1 MGTKSSVLKP
11 SSSIEND
18 FEGVVVENKITDVT
32 GADKKTEEEL
42 IQEKHQIYLNN
53 MFKLKSLF
61 KKLDPSVLNQLG
73 KIQGELK
80 VSCKYTHSLLLVKV
94 LLAQDL
100 TAKDIRG
107 ERTDSYVKV
116 ELLIKNELRNAEG
129 YLNTTK
135 IIKNSLDPVYNEIFS
150 FQIEENDLQFAKL
163 RFSVLS
169 HDSATEDDFIGEAYF
184 DANCFFG
191 DKSENLKTEW
201 LQLKPKIDFEIGG
214 SIKVKI
220 EHKIPNNLL
229 LTVESAENVGK
240 ATEET
245 QLLVRVYIPGV
256 PYLHKTTAKVIENKK
271 AIWNETFELP
281 VLKEELIN
289 KYVVLVFLDGTQKDL
304 YLGETHISLEK
315 VFVNSYERDEFPIQ
329 DLRGS
334 VVARSRWSSNNM
346 ESREFSQALQAHAQY
361 LHPNFVF
368 SSKIQQAGNQAIS
381 VRVPKVSANSR
392 LRLYNGTL
400 VH

>member
-11 SSSIEND
+11 SSSTEND
-18 FEGVVVENKITDVT
+18 FEGVVVENQSADIT

-42 IQEKHQIYLNN
+42 IQEKHQVYLNN

-61 KKLDPSVLNQLG
+61 KKLDPSVLNQFG

-80 VSCKYTHSLLLVKV
+80 VSCKYTQSLLLVKV

-100 TAKDIRG
+100 TPKDIRG

-116 ELLIKNELRNAEG
+116 ELLVKHEPINAEG

-135 IIKNSLDPVYNEIFS
+135 IVRNSLDPVYNEIFS
-150 FQIEENDLQFAKL
+150 FQIDEKDLEFAQL

-169 HDSATEDDFIGEAYF
+169 HDAATEDDFIGEAYF
-184 DANCFFG
+184 DASCFIKE
-191 DKSENLKTEW
+191 KSENLKTEW
-201 LQLKPKIDFEIGG
+201 LQLKPKTDLEIGG
-214 SIKVKI
+214 SVKVKI
-220 EHKIPNNLL
+220 EHKVPNKLL
-229 LTVESAENVGK
+229 VTVQNAENVGK
-240 ATEET
+240 TAEET

-256 PYLHKTTAKVIENKK
+256 PYLHKTKAENIENKK
-271 AIWNETFELP
+271 CIWNETFELP

-304 YLGETHISLEK
+304 YLGETHVSLEK
-315 VFVNSYERDEFPIQ
+315 VFESSYEEGEFPIQ